1 MIAEIVNPS
10 TAIKSNTDFPDRGIP
25 IFLLTD
31 EKGLIYGAS
40 ESLQLF
46 TGKSRQELIGHSIAS
61 FLTEAEA
68 NKFKTF
74 IGTAA
79 QNESDSCNILLKGRR
94 PDDKISFFIKRRKAG
109 SNLFDWTCIA
119 GSNFRQS
126 LAGYDEIPW
135 FLQFFERSAEPVFIY
150 NAVDL
155 SMTFVNEAALNLYGY
170 AGKELLNCF
179 LYDEE
184 QIMEAATPEHPYL
197 LASGNYSLFSR
208 SGKQVSVQAFTS
220 PVDIHGIT
228 HCLVFGTHVQIIE
241 KDTLPLLQPN
251 GKLPGVHHTPG
262 ELDMIVASMDD
273 VVFEYDSEG
282 LFRKVWCRNE
292 TVLLMIPEQFLGKSM
307 LEAFRALPDFV
318 APFIHDFETALLRKE
333 ICYRDFSIRTGNS
346 TRWFKSK
353 ITPLYHSSGTP
364 KGFTQRITD
373 ITEQKM
379 VELAIDEK
387 NAELK
392 ATHRELGEII
402 EHASDIIF
410 KLDLEGKI
418 LFVSPEI
425 TRSLG
430 YKADQLKGKYFG
442 KLVFAEDLSECEII
456 LKALRQHGHEEKDI
470 VCRLV
475 RTDGSMQWFS
485 ISAVYMFDEKKQAQ
499 YCIGFAKNVNEL
511 QQLVESLKAT
521 EERYTA
527 FINHSSEGIWR
538 FEYGDPLPVTL
549 SADDMIGVFMK
560 QAYLAECNDQMA
572 RFYGYE
578 KAGEITG
585 TALRDLLP
593 PDDPRNIEYLRAF
606 INNGYQLLNAESFET
621 DKNGNKKYF
630 LNNLIGIV
638 RDGLLIR
645 VWGTQRD
652 ITDQRIAEDQIRFLA
667 RVVKDVSDVII
678 STDLDFHVFAWNKAA
693 EAVYGIPEKNA
704 IGKPIRMLV
713 EHHYIDCSRE
723 EALEQLNKNE
733 TWEGEVYFDRL
744 DGKRIYISMTLSYV
758 KNEKGKRI
766 GFAGIH
772 RDITSRK
779 ESEDALR
786 ISEQRYRSLVDA
798 LGEGIFLIDRNG
810 KILACNRSAEKIMG
824 KSKEELMG
832 AGINNRHHELQHED
846 GSFFKVEEQPS
857 YITLKTGKPVQNVIM
872 GITRND
878 GTLCWISVNTEPI
891 YYTPGETPDAIV
903 ASIVDITEKKKSELD
918 LLYSEQ
924 QLRDYSDRIG
934 SILDSITDGFLAV
947 DNDLKVVLWNHVFEK
962 ATGKTSAEV
971 IGKNI
976 GEVYPE
982 LVDKKIY
989 RFYLDA
995 LKEKKPASFEAFSE
1009 VFNIWFESSVYPS
1022 RQGLFIYFRDITE
1035 RKTQENLLSLEK
1047 DVLEINAQPAAS
1059 LKNTVDYFLEGIELI
1074 FPGMMC
1080 SVLAVDAEERKI
1092 RHLSAPSLPS
1102 TFATEVD
1109 GLAIGPKAG
1118 SCGTA
1123 MFLRQRVISSNIE
1136 EDPLWDNMRDIFLQF
1151 GIKSSWA
1158 FPILNAQGE
1167 VIATVS
1173 AYYKY
1178 PKVPDEKALNVLE
1191 RITNLLRIIIVN
1203 KKAEEMIRLSNER
1216 FQLISRAANDA
1227 IWDWDIA
1234 GNRLYWG
1241 EGFNALFNYEAGY
1254 LENSMHFWEEQIH
1267 VEDRE
1272 RVMKSI
1278 YEFLDKKTGSVWSDE
1293 YRFRKADG
1301 NFVLVLDRGF
1311 LIYSQD
1317 GTINRMVGSMQDIT
1331 EKREMEKQLLK
1342 QQFGRQQIIAQ
1353 AVVDAQEKERAA
1365 IGKELHDNVN
1375 QILSTARLF
1384 LDLARSDE
1392 NERITL
1398 IKRSTQN
1405 ISDAINEIRNISRSL
1420 VPGSI
1425 GDLGIIE
1432 SIKDLVE
1439 TVQATRKLHVE
1450 FYHEGDAD
1458 KLLDDK
1464 QKLMLFRIIQEQV
1477 NNVLKHA
1484 EARNLVIELVVYEE
1498 GIDLTISDN
1507 GIGFELDKV
1516 KNKKGVGLYNI
1527 SSRAEL
1533 FNGKVNIVTSPGNG
1547 CKMNIHV
1554 PILNL

>member
-1 MIAEIVNPS
+1 MNPS

-31 EKGLIYGAS
+31 EQGLIYGAS

-46 TGKSRQELIGHSIAS
+46 TGKGRQELIGHSIAS
-61 FLTEAEA
+61 FLTEAET
-68 NKFKTF
+68 NKFKSF
-74 IGTAA
+74 IVNAA
-79 QNESDSCNILLKGRR
+79 QNESDFCSIVLKGRR
-94 PDDKISFFIKRRKAG
+94 QDDKISFFVKRRKPG

-119 GSNFRQS
+119 GSDFRQ
-126 LAGYDEIPW
+126 LLKGYDEMPW
-135 FLQFFERSAEPVFIY
+135 FIQFFERSAEPVFIY
-150 NAVDL
+150 NAIDL

-170 AGKELLNCF
+170 AGKDLLNGF

-184 QIMEAATPEHPYL
+184 AILHAATPDHPYIL
-197 LASGNYSLFSR
+197 QPGNYSLFSKL
-208 SGKQVSVQAFTS
+208 GKQVSVQAFTS

-228 HCLVFGTHVQIIE
+228 HCLVFGTHVQIIDKE
-241 KDTLPLLQPN
+241 TMPLLHPN
-251 GKLPGVHHTPG
+251 GKLPTIHHTPG

-273 VVFEYDSEG
+273 VVFEYDHEG

-307 LEAFRALPDFV
+307 QEAFRALPDFV
-318 APFIHDFETALLRKE
+318 APFIDDFETALSRKE
-333 ICYRDFSIRTGNS
+333 ICIRDFSLRTGNN

-353 ITPLYHSSGTP
+353 ISPLYHSSGSP

-373 ITEQKM
+373 ITEQKL
-379 VELAIDEK
+379 VELAIEEK
-387 NAELK
+387 NVELK
-392 ATHRELGEII
+392 ATHTELGEII

-430 YKADQLKGKYFG
+430 YKVDPLKGKYFG
-442 KLVFAEDLSECEII
+442 KLVHTEDLPLCENI
-456 LKALRQHGHEEKDI
+456 LKALRQHGHEEKAL
-470 VCRLV
+470 VCRLQ

-485 ISAVYMFDEKKQAQ
+485 ISAVYIFDDKKQPQ

-511 QQLVESLKAT
+511 QQLVESLRAT

-538 FEYGDPLPVTL
+538 FEYGDPLPVTI
-549 SADDMIGVFMK
+549 STDEMITVFMT
-560 QAYLAECNDQMA
+560 QGYLAECNDQMA
-572 RFYGYE
+572 KFYGYD
-578 KAGEITG
+578 KATEITG
-585 TALRDLLP
+585 THLREFLP

-606 INNGYQLLNAESFET
+606 IDNGYQLLNAESFET
-621 DKNGNKKYF
+621 DKHGNKKYF

-638 RDGLLIR
+638 RDGLLLR

-652 ITDQRIAEDQIRFLA
+652 ITEQRIAEDQIRFLA

-678 STDLDFHVFAWNKAA
+678 STDLDFRVFAWNKAA
-693 EAVYGIPEKNA
+693 ETVYGIPEKDA

-713 EHHYIDCSRE
+713 EHHYINCTRE
-723 EALEQLNKNE
+723 EAIQHLNKNE
-733 TWEGEVYFDRL
+733 TWEGEVYFDRN
-744 DGKRIYISMTLSYV
+744 DGKRIFISMTLSYV
-758 KNEKGKRI
+758 KNEKGQRI

-798 LGEGIFLIDRNG
+798 LGEGIFLIDRNE
-810 KILACNRSAEKIMG
+810 KILASNSSAEKIMG
-824 KSKEELMG
+824 MSKEQLTGLEIHNGYEL
-832 AGINNRHHELQHED
+832 LQHED
-846 GSFFKVEEQPS
+846 GSFFKKEEQPS

-872 GITRND
+872 GLTRND
-878 GTLCWISVNTEPI
+878 GSLCWISVNTEPI
-891 YYTPGETPDAIV
+891 YYSPGETPDAIV
-903 ASIVDITEKKKSELD
+903 ASIVDITEKKKAELA
-918 LLYSEQ
+918 LLRSEQ
-924 QLRDYSDRIG
+924 QLRDYSERIG

-947 DNDLKVVLWNHVFEK
+947 DNDLNVVMWNHILEK
-962 ATGKTSAEV
+962 ATGKKSSEV

-976 GEVYPE
+976 TGIYPE
-982 LVDKKIY
+982 LLEKKVY
-989 RFYLDA
+989 QKYFDS
-995 LKEKKPASFEAFSE
+995 LKENTPVTFESFSE
-1009 VFNIWFESSVYPS
+1009 RLNIWFESSAYPS

-1047 DVLEINAQPAAS
+1047 DVLEINSQPAAS
-1059 LKNTVDYFLEGIELI
+1059 LRNTVDYFLEGLERI
-1074 FPGMMC
+1074 FPGMLC
-1080 SVLAVDAEERKI
+1080 SVLAVDGEEKKI
-1092 RHLSAPSLPS
+1092 RHLSAPSLPI
-1102 TFATEVD
+1102 TFATAVD
-1109 GLAIGPKAG
+1109 GLAIGPRAG

-1136 EDPLWDNMRDIFLQF
+1136 EDPLWDSMRDIFLQF

-1158 FPILNAQGE
+1158 FPIMNAHGE

-1178 PKVPDEKALNVLE
+1178 PKAPDEKALNVLE

-1203 KKAEEMIRLSNER
+1203 KKAEELIRLSNER

-1227 IWDWDIA
+1227 IWDWDIS
-1234 GNRLYWG
+1234 GKRLYWG
-1241 EGFNALFNYEAGY
+1241 EGFYTLFNHQPGY
-1254 LENSMHFWEEQIH
+1254 LENSIHFWEDQIH
-1267 VEDRE
+1267 EEDRE
-1272 RVMKSI
+1272 RVLKSI
-1278 YEFLDKKTGSVWSDE
+1278 REFLDTKTGSVWSDE

-1331 EKREMEKQLLK
+1331 EKREMERQLLK
-1342 QQFGRQQIIAQ
+1342 QQLGRQQIIAQ
-1353 AVVDAQEKERAA
+1353 AVVDAQEKERAD

-1384 LDLARSDE
+1384 LDLARTDE
-1392 NERITL
+1392 NERFNL

-1432 SIKDLVE
+1432 SINDLME
-1439 TVQATRKLHVE
+1439 TVKATRKLHVE
-1450 FYHEGDAD
+1450 FYHEGEAD

-1484 EARNLVIELVVYEE
+1484 EARNLVIELVVYDE

-1554 PILNL
+1554 PIINL